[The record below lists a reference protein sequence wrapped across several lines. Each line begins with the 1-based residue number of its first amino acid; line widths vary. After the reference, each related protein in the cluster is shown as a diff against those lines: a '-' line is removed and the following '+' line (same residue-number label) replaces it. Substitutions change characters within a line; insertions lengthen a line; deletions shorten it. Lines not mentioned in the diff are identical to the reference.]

1 MVRTPGVKR
10 VLKWTGLKKRGRLPL
25 ILPPLCSH
33 PSTTSNRGSVSIVV
47 IMVTIGMIII
57 VEREMAIVW
66 VAIIVVI
73 RIWVIP
79 IPAIVGGT
87 AG

>member
-1 MVRTPGVKR
+1 MA
-10 VLKWTGLKKRGRLPL
+10 
-25 ILPPLCSH
+25 
-33 PSTTSNRGSVSIVV
+33 IVATIAV
-47 IMVTIGMIII
+47 IVI